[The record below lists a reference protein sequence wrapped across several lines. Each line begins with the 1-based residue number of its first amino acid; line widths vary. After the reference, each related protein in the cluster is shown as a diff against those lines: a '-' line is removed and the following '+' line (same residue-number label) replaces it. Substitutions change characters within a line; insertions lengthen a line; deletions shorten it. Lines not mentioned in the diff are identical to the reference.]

1 MVADAA
7 APALLSAQAVLRGVK
22 MSPKKLNVV
31 AALIRG
37 LSAHEA
43 RAQLALLPKRGAR
56 VIEKVLQSATA
67 NAVHNHGLLEGRLRV
82 GRAVVT
88 KGTYLKRIKYHA
100 RGKTGIMHH
109 PKAHLTIVVEEV
121 PELAAARLSNRTA
134 RRLSPENPAW
144 LRHRNKREARA
155 QRIARIVTT
164 RRELEEVVQ
173 RKAAAAAATMAAAA
187 ATMAA

>member
-1 MVADAA
+1 
-7 APALLSAQAVLRGVK
+7 

-43 RAQLALLPKRGAR
+43 TAQLALLPKRGAR
-56 VIEKVLQSATA
+56 VIEKVLASATA
-67 NAVHNHGLLEGRLRV
+67 NAVHNHGLLAERLRV

-121 PELAAARLSNRTA
+121 PELAAAKLSNRTA
-134 RRLSPENPAW
+134 RRLAPENPAW

-155 QRIARIVTT
+155 ERTARVVAAK
-164 RRELEEVVQ
+164 RELEGAMM
-173 RKAAAAAATMAAAA
+173 RRAAAGSAGVVASMGA
-187 ATMAA
+187 